1 VIVVDIPGGF
11 MGMGLYDREVE
22 AMESCSPHLASGKK
36 LSGERLRRLRKLVDQ
51 QLSEEER

>member
-1 VIVVDIPGGF
+1 